1 MYVSAL
7 EAILGSLDRF
17 VRLAAGVALLVM
29 TLLLFGNSTARF
41 LFGVAF
47 VGGEELARV
56 LTVWMT
62 FLAAYLVVRKN
73 SHVAIDILLRL
84 INERAY
90 RVITFITSI
99 VAAVTM
105 AYITRY
111 GVEYSF
117 KIYASGQES
126 AVLPMLRA
134 VFYFPIPVG
143 CGLMTMAFL
152 INAVKV
158 LRGDL
163 PRPVIEGAPTVPAG
177 E

>member
-17 VRLAAGVALLVM
+17 ARLAAGVALLIM
-29 TLLLFGNSTARF
+29 TFLLFGNSTARF

-62 FLAAYLVVRKN
+62 FLAAYVVVRRN
-73 SHVAIDILLRL
+73 GHVAIDILIRL
-84 INERAY
+84 MNERAY
-90 RVITFITSI
+90 RIVTFCVSL
-99 VAAVTM
+99 VAAITM
-105 AYITRY
+105 AYVTRY
-111 GVEYSF
+111 GWEYAI
-117 KIYASGQES
+117 KIWMSGQES
-126 AVLPMLRA
+126 AVLPMRRA
-134 VFYFPIPVG
+134 VFYFPIPIG
-143 CGLMTMAFL
+143 CGLMAMAFL

-163 PRPVIEGAPTVPAG
+163 PRPVIEGAVSAPAG

>member
-7 EAILGSLDRF
+7 EAILGSLDRI
-17 VRLAAGVALLVM
+17 VRLAAGAALLVM

-41 LFGVAF
+41 LFGLSF

-62 FLAAYLVVRKN
+62 FMAAYLVVRKN
-73 SHVAIDILLRL
+73 SHVAIDILMRL
-84 INERAY
+84 VDERLY
-90 RVITFITSI
+90 RAITFAVSLI
-99 VAAVTM
+99 AAFTM

-111 GVEYSF
+111 GVEFSHRVW
-117 KIYASGQES
+117 ASGQES
-126 AVLPMLRA
+126 SVLPMLRV
-134 VFYFPIPVG
+134 VFYLPIPIG
-143 CGLMTMAFL
+143 CGLMSLGFL

-158 LRGDL
+158 LRGEL
-163 PRPVIEGAPTVPAG
+163 PRPALEGMTSAPAG